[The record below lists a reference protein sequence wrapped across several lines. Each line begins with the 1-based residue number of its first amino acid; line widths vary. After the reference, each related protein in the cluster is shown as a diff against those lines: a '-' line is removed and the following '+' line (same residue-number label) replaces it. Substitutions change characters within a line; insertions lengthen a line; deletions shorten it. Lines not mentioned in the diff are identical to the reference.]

1 MMQAAIHRARGQR
14 TPWAAAA
21 QARQVETLDQPFLRY
36 EKAIAPLVRKMAA
49 IKIPV
54 NMERRS
60 GWRRNSRKER
70 GLQKPGIAMIQEQK
84 TFAKPSNDRILAAL
98 YG

>member
-14 TPWAAAA
+14 TPRAAAA

-54 NMERRS
+54 NM
-60 GWRRNSRKER
+60 
-70 GLQKPGIAMIQEQK
+70 
-84 TFAKPSNDRILAAL
+84 
-98 YG
+98 